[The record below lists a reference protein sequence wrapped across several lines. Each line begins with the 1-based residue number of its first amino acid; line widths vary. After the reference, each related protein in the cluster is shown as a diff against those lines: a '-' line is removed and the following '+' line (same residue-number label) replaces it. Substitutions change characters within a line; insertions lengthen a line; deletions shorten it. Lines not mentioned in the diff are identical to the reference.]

1 MITDE
6 EAANDPVL
14 SKFFEGCRDLIG
26 RVPNSMRVY
35 GRVPVSAAWLLPF
48 LVSMQREGA
57 GGRLDGR
64 TKELIVLKT
73 SFTNAC
79 DYCATHNTSLGQ
91 ATGLELE
98 QIDVLNQDYRGTD
111 LLSERDK
118 AVVRWAEVVTTNE
131 AARDKAAFEALK
143 EHFDDD
149 EIVEI
154 TWLSAMFNMLNRVHD
169 SLLLDIELPDE
180 VAQIQRS
187 SHIPH
192 DKVVTWLSEMVE
204 IMQRQLEPGD
214 ADGPGKGSQQAA
226 TTA

>member
-1 MITDE
+1 MTRVAMISDE
-6 EAANDPVL
+6 EASNDEL
-14 SKFFEGCRDLIG
+14 LAHFFEGCRGLIG

-35 GRVPVSAAWLLPF
+35 GRVPISAAWLLPF
-48 LVSMQREGA
+48 LVSLQREGA

-79 DYCATHNTSLGQ
+79 EYCATHNTSLGQ
-91 ATGLELE
+91 ATGLDLE
-98 QIDVLNQDYRGTD
+98 QIEVLTGNYQDTPV
-111 LLSERDK
+111 LSDRDK
-118 AVVRWAEVVTTNE
+118 AVVRWAEAVTRNE
-131 AARDKAAFEALK
+131 AARDRTAFEALTAY
-143 EHFDDD
+143 FDED

-169 SLLLDIELPDE
+169 SLQLDLELPDD

-192 DKVVTWLSEMVE
+192 EAVVRWAAGMVE
-204 IMQRQLEPGD
+204 IMDRRLEGVD
-214 ADGPGKGSQQAA
+214 RLGERG
-226 TTA
+226 

>member
-6 EAANDPVL
+6 EAANDEVL

-48 LVSMQREGA
+48 LVSLQREGA
-57 GGRLDGR
+57 GGKLDGR

-91 ATGLELE
+91 ATGLDLE
-98 QIDVLNQDYRGTD
+98 QIDVLNQDYQATD
-111 LLSERDK
+111 LLSDRDK

-131 AARDKAAFEALK
+131 AARDKAAFEALA

-187 SHIPH
+187 SYIAHE
-192 DKVVTWLSEMVE
+192 KVVNWLSEMVE
-204 IMQRQLEPGD
+204 IMQGRLESGD
-214 ADGPGKGSQQAA
+214 AQGSQQPSV
-226 TTA
+226 TA

>member
-1 MITDE
+1 MVTDE
-6 EAANDPVL
+6 EAANDAVL
-14 SKFFEGCRDLIG
+14 SKFFAGCRNLIG

-35 GRVPVSAAWLLPF
+35 GRVPTSAAWLLPF
-48 LVSMQREGA
+48 LVSLQREGA

-73 SFTNAC
+73 SFSNEC

-91 ATGLELE
+91 ATGLSLE
-98 QIDVLNQDYRGTD
+98 QIEALPTDYQSSAS
-111 LLSERDK
+111 LSDRDK

-169 SLLLDIELPDE
+169 SLLIDIELPDE
-180 VAQIQRS
+180 VAHIQRS
-187 SHIPH
+187 SFIPH
-192 DKVVTWLSEMVE
+192 ASVVEWASEMVG
-204 IMQRQLEPGD
+204 IMETQLTGD
-214 ADGPGKGSQQAA
+214 SAKAKA
-226 TTA
+226 EE